1 MSSPVAASVYVTCPF
16 FLVGSLCFL
25 GEGGDDGMQDLFTYA
40 YLSTLAG
47 AVTATV
53 LVVDFIKGL
62 GFLKHFSTRCLV
74 VVVAE
79 GIVFLVDIAAG
90 SFKMR
95 DVPLCILNGLLVAA
109 SAMGSW
115 QVIHDRLF
123 GDSVKKRGG

>member
-1 MSSPVAASVYVTCPF
+1 
-16 FLVGSLCFL
+16 
-25 GEGGDDGMQDLFTYA
+25 MQDLFTYA
-40 YLSTLAG
+40 SLSTLAG

-53 LVVDFIKGL
+53 LIVDFIKRL

-79 GIVFLVDIAAG
+79 GIIFLVDTATG

-95 DVPLCILNGLLVAA
+95 NLPLCILNGLLVAA

-115 QVIHDRLF
+115 QVIHNRLF
-123 GDSVKKRGG
+123 SDSEKTRGG